1 MKRLITI
8 TITALVLLATNASFG
23 YAASSVRERLA
34 GDPNVASLYAIDDNY
49 SMISV
54 RDAGIDATSFTVVKE
69 FSNNGVTYR
78 IIRHTTPQ
86 PFLYRGSAAPEYQS
100 IEMLPDGDF
109 NMNEKGYGA
118 ADLYEHLYA
127 VCKKMQGTSS
137 FVIPVKYG
145 QYKRLTRVGAVDAFS
160 YMLSSD
166 NANGSWFFACDGAS
180 RFVAEKDY
188 TFKGFSETVKVR
200 SRRGLEGV
208 SYIKSGK
215 EVADL
220 AAYEARA
227 ISAKDDAT
235 VLEETAREAAALKTG
250 FVKVHNGVRYA
261 AAFKDSGN
269 GCESV
274 EIKKT
279 VSTEDTATAKIYDYK
294 VCLGKTSKL
303 GEKEAAPEAAKNMYA
318 FTLIEPVK

>member
-8 TITALVLLATNASFG
+8 TITTLVFLATNASALF
-23 YAASSVRERLA
+23 AASSVRERLA
-34 GDPNVASLYAIDDNY
+34 ADPNVASLYAIDDNY

-54 RDAGIDATSFTVVKE
+54 RGAGIGAKDSTVVKE
-69 FSNNGVTYR
+69 FSRNGVTFQ

-86 PFLYRGSAAPEYQS
+86 PFIYRGSAAPGYPS

-109 NMNEKGYGA
+109 NMNEKDYGA

-127 VCKKMQGTSS
+127 VCKKIQGAPS

-188 TFKGFSETVKVR
+188 GFKGYSETVNVR
-200 SRRGLEGV
+200 SKRGLEGV

-215 EVADL
+215 EVEDL
-220 AAYEARA
+220 AAYQARA
-227 ISAKDDAT
+227 ISSKDDAT
-235 VLEETAREAAALKTG
+235 VLEETAREAAFLKTG
-250 FVKVHNGVRYA
+250 FVKVHNGARYA
-261 AAFKDSGN
+261 AAFKESGN
-269 GCESV
+269 GCEAV

-279 VSTEDTATAKIYDYK
+279 VSTEDTAIAKIYDYK
-294 VCLGKTSKL
+294 VCIGRASRL
-303 GEKEAAPEAAKNMYA
+303 GEKEVAPDASSSMYA
-318 FTLIEPVK
+318 LTLVEPVK